1 MPEQTPKSY
10 IRMKRI
16 PDSSNVRSAGYSK
29 RNQELAVRYKSTPQ
43 RYFYSDVPYTVYKE
57 LMEAPSKGKYLYQN
71 VKGYYPYVK
80 DNYTGDEFAQE
91 ETMPAKSQ
99 AQQRYF
105 GWLYSKKKS
114 GDTSGLSDKDKK
126 TMNDMSKDQIRD
138 YAATKRKGLPTII
151 KKEVEKKAY
160 SYQSSG
166 QYTISSSG
174 KKDWKRLSKQVR
186 SNKNFPGM
194 FVHNSIFPP
203 REVAHK
209 YFDPKK
215 YDIEYGDNGTWI
227 KPKTIEKKSGLL
239 NFAGKAAGYHDIN
252 RLSKM
257 TGVDKNRVYNMY
269 HTYRFPNSML
279 YSYEDAAKDIG
290 ELDKLWSTYDTARA
304 PLLKTR
310 PNSAEE
316 AEFLKVNQKTLDA
329 LAESIDTYAKGL
341 NSKYTKIKGGEQMP
355 KTASLMDTLKSIG
368 QNQFIK
374 HVGGG
379 ALMGIPLGAAYYGA
393 MGSEHTPLK
402 DRMLD
407 GAERGAIGGAAL
419 GTLYHIGR
427 KYYGMPRFKDLVSNR
442 VPRY

>member
-1 MPEQTPKSY
+1 MPMPTTKSY
-10 IRMKRI
+10 IRMSRI

-43 RYFYSDVPYTVYKE
+43 RYIYSDVPYTVYKE

-71 VKGYYPYVK
+71 VKGYYPYIK
-80 DNYTGDEFAQE
+80 DNYMGEEFAKE
-91 ETMPAKSQ
+91 VNVPAKSQ

-126 TMNDMSKDQIRD
+126 TMESMSQEEIRD
-138 YAATKRKGLPTII
+138 YAATKRKSLPVVI
-151 KKEVEKKAY
+151 KKDIQKKA
-160 SYQSSG
+160 
-166 QYTISSSG
+166 
-174 KKDWKRLSKQVR
+174 
-186 SNKNFPGM
+186 
-194 FVHNSIFPP
+194 
-203 REVAHK
+203 
-209 YFDPKK
+209 
-215 YDIEYGDNGTWI
+215 
-227 KPKTIEKKSGLL
+227 GLL
-239 NFAGKAAGYHDIN
+239 NFTGMAMGYHDIN

-304 PLLKTR
+304 PLLKTK

-341 NSKYTKIKGGEQMP
+341 NSKYTKIKGGEKMP
-355 KTASLMDTLKSIG
+355 KTAGLMDTLKSVG

-393 MGSEHTPLK
+393 MGSEYTPLK

>member
-1 MPEQTPKSY
+1 MPEQGPKSY

-43 RYFYSDVPYTVYKE
+43 RYIYSDVPYTVYKE

-71 VKGYYPYVK
+71 VKGYYPYIK
-80 DNYTGDEFAQE
+80 DNYMGEEFAKE
-91 ETMPAKSQ
+91 VNVPAKSQ

-151 KKEVEKKAY
+151 KKEVEKKAAETPNAFLQGLVNIKDYLTGGIKKKLNDNITRLNEEMGNIKAQMHPGESLLSEINRQQDALYDQY
-160 SYQSSG
+160 SG
-166 QYTISSSG
+166 GGFGRRGISQAEYMAYVADLNKEKYPIEGTLRSLEAKLDSVNRG
-174 KKDWKRLSKQVR
+174 IGDDTRRLSR
-186 SNKNFPGM
+186 ADRNIWGA
-194 FVHNSIFPP
+194 
-203 REVAHK
+203 RA
-209 YFDPKK
+209 
-215 YDIEYGDNGTWI
+215 
-227 KPKTIEKKSGLL
+227 L
-239 NFAGKAAGYHDIN
+239 AAGAIAVPTILAIN
-252 RLSKM
+252 KHKKKKKR
-257 TGVDKNRVYNMY
+257 
-269 HTYRFPNSML
+269 
-279 YSYEDAAKDIG
+279 E
-290 ELDKLWSTYDTARA
+290 EE
-304 PLLKTR
+304 
-310 PNSAEE
+310 SANTNDG
-316 AEFLKVNQKTLDA
+316 AG
-329 LAESIDTYAKGL
+329 I
-341 NSKYTKIKGGEQMP
+341 MP
-355 KTASLMDTLKSIG
+355 KTASLMDTLKSVG

-427 KYYGMPRFKDLVSNR
+427 KYYGMPRFKDLVGNR